1 MYIDPFVCGVVFTL
15 LAEMFASVVYSV
27 VKKRK

>member
-1 MYIDPFVCGVVFTL
+1 MYIDPFVCGVIFTL
-15 LAEMFASVVYSV
+15 LVEMVASVVYAV

>member
-1 MYIDPFVCGVVFTL
+1 MYIDPFVCGVIFTL
-15 LAEMFASVVYSV
+15 LAEMVASVVYRV

>member
-15 LAEMFASVVYSV
+15 LAEMVASVVYTV